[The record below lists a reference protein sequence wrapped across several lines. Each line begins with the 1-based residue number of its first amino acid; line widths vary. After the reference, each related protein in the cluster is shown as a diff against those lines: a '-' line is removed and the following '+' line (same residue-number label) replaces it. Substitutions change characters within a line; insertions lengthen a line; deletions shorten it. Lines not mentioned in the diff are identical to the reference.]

1 VKLKHYTYQL
11 SKSTAESDGRVII
24 EGFANKAITD
34 SIGDYMV
41 ASGAKLERFQ
51 QNPIMF
57 FNHDRSY
64 PIGKITEVKQDDEQ
78 GLWVRGEISASDD
91 PKIKFVRDLIKEGI
105 LKTFS
110 IGYNELNA
118 SRQQDGS
125 RKVTDWELHE
135 VSVVTIPMNQAS
147 TFSLAKHLE
156 NKDYEGALNMIKKA
170 IGDQPPTGQ
179 TPPPAGEEDENE
191 PCEVC
196 GNAPCTC
203 EKPPMNTD
211 EDSAPAP
218 TPPVKPE
225 DENKPNEDETA
236 KATAFEQCVSNKI
249 PKLIDEGKPEDQA
262 VAIAISMCREEG
274 KCSIQPDDEAIKRYV
289 ILAGECDRRRKQ
301 ATMVPDQTTRVNADT
316 PPPQNDLLDA
326 LKRIEGLLMQVV
338 AKLDSLGGAT
348 PPADSTPPPNQ
359 TPANVPPPN
368 EQQQDSSRLA
378 TVQKMFDSID
388 RELKQLGA

>member
-1 VKLKHYTYQL
+1 MSLKHCTHKI
-11 SKSTAESDGRVII
+11 SKSAIESDGRVII

-57 FNHDRSY
+57 FNHDRDY
-64 PIGKITEVKQDDEQ
+64 PIGKITAVKQDDEQ
-78 GLWVRGEISASDD
+78 GLWVRGEISNSDD

-118 SRQQDGS
+118 TRQQDGS

-156 NKDYEGALNMIKKA
+156 NKDYEGALKMIKKA
-170 IGDQPPTGQ
+170 IGDQL
-179 TPPPAGEEDENE
+179 PPAQNPSAEEPEDDDDNE
-191 PCEVC
+191 PCEDC

-211 EDSAPAP
+211 EDNVPASI
-218 TPPVKPE
+218 PPVKPE
-225 DENKPNEDETA
+225 NENNPNEDESA
-236 KATAFEQCVSNKI
+236 KATAFEQCVSAKI
-249 PKLIDEGKPEDQA
+249 PKLIDEGKPQDQA

-274 KCSIQPDDEAIKRYV
+274 KCSIQPNDDAMKRYV
-289 ILAGECDRRRKQ
+289 TLAGECEDRRRKQ
-301 ATMVPDQTTRVNADT
+301 AAMVPEQTSRVNSDT
-316 PPPQNDLLDA
+316 PPPQNDLLDS
-326 LKRIEGLLMQVV
+326 LKRIEGLLMQLV
-338 AKLDSLGGAT
+338 AKFDSLSVT
-348 PPADSTPPPNQ
+348 NPPATSE
-359 TPANVPPPN
+359 PATVPPTGT
-368 EQQQDSSRLA
+368 QVQQDASRLA
-378 TVQKMFDSID
+378 SVQKMFESID
-388 RELKQLGA
+388 RELRQLGI